1 MPRSGVKTWAWAIMI
16 LIETGK
22 FKTFDEYLA
31 SLGKAARKNYRFAK
45 KNNPFHYRKIEAHS
59 VWVQEW
65 MDLWGRQL
73 IRGQNR
79 PYAFNVD
86 ALQGKNI
93 LYFSAFGD
101 DGAVALQFVEVI
113 DGYMNCH
120 PVMYEKEK
128 YADRYLSKFMW
139 FGLIKWA
146 IDQKIAIV
154 DLGGGNDDD
163 WHEMIRTR
171 EQYPN
176 PAYKWMYV
184 PSQAKF
190 KPKSQ
195 QNYKVIHE
203 GISKRISKID

>member
-1 MPRSGVKTWAWAIMI
+1 MLPSDAKTWGLATMI

-22 FKTFDEYLA
+22 FKSFDEYLA
-31 SLGKAARKNYRFAK
+31 SLGKAARKNYRFAV
-45 KNNPFHYRKIEAHS
+45 KNNPVTYRKIEAHS
-59 VWVQEW
+59 AWVQQW

-79 PYAFNVD
+79 QYAFGAD

-93 LYFSAFGD
+93 LYFSAFDREGTI
-101 DGAVALQFVEVI
+101 AMQFVEVI

-128 YADRYLSKFMW
+128 YAERYLSKFMW
-139 FGLIKWA
+139 FSLIQWA
-146 IDQKIAIV
+146 IENKIEIV

-184 PSQAKF
+184 PGQVKF

-195 QNYKVIHE
+195 QNYKVEHY

>member
-1 MPRSGVKTWAWAIMI
+1 MI

-22 FKTFDEYLA
+22 FKDFNEYLA
-31 SLGKAARKNYRFAK
+31 SLSKAARKNYKYADE
-45 KNNPFHYRKIEAHS
+45 KNPVFYGKTLFDSKEI
-59 VWVQEW
+59 QEW

-73 IRGQNR
+73 IRGEYRQ
-79 PYAFNVD
+79 YAFKAEV
-86 ALQGKNI
+86 LEGKNI
-93 LYFSAFGD
+93 LFFVAMENGQPI
-101 DGAVALQFVEVI
+101 AVQFVEEI
-113 DGYMNCH
+113 DGYVNCH

-128 YADRYLSKFMW
+128 YSKRYLSKFMW
-139 FGLIKWA
+139 FNLIKWA
-146 IDQKIAIV
+146 IETGIKIV
-154 DLGGGNDDD
+154 DMGGGNDDD

-184 PSQAKF
+184 PGFVKF

-195 QNYKVIHE
+195 QNYKVTHD

>member
-1 MPRSGVKTWAWAIMI
+1 MI

-22 FKTFDEYLA
+22 FKSFLEYLA
-31 SLGKAARKNYRFAK
+31 SLSKSARKNWRFAY
-45 KNNPFHYRKIEAHS
+45 KNNPLVTYGEIHFN
-59 VWVQEW
+59 VPMVQGW
-65 MDLWGRQL
+65 MDLWSEQL
-73 IRGQNR
+73 IRGEKRQW
-79 PYAFNVD
+79 AFRAD
-86 ALQGKNI
+86 ALIGKNI
-93 LYFSAFGD
+93 ICFHAKEEGKKVI
-101 DGAVALQFVEVI
+101 AVQFVEVI

-120 PVMYEKEK
+120 PVMYDKEK
-128 YADRYLSKFMW
+128 YSERYLSKFMW
-139 FGLIKWA
+139 FHLIRWA
-146 IDQKIAIV
+146 IEHEIKIV

-184 PSQAKF
+184 PGFVKF

-195 QNYKVIHE
+195 QNYKVTHD